1 LGIHEEMF
9 SSKRLLRDMDHMDP
23 EINTTRSLIGDL
35 KLSGCKKDTPK
46 ERSKARRPLVTI
58 PI

>member
-1 LGIHEEMF
+1 MF

-23 EINTTRSLIGDL
+23 EINTPRSLIGDL
-35 KLSGCKKDTPK
+35 KLSGWKNYTHK

-58 PI
+58 SI